1 MSDIGEENDIL
12 AYGSIFCYILEMCGI
27 IGYIG
32 KKQALPILL
41 KGLRDLEY
49 RGYDSA
55 GIALINDGKI
65 ERVREVGK
73 VDMLVKKIDGHKFPG
88 NIGIA
93 HTRWATHGGVTE
105 KNAHPHIA
113 GEGKLVLAHNGII
126 ENYRELKKKVKG
138 PFESETDTEILAK
151 WIFLNYKGDLSQA
164 VKKALLS
171 VRGTYGLAVMHA
183 DHPDEI
189 VAARLGSPL
198 VIGIGKDE
206 YYLASDVTPIIP
218 YTKQVTY
225 LDDGEVAVI
234 NRKDLK
240 IFNLKDE
247 QITKGITKID
257 WNTEKAQKG
266 GFETFMLKEIFDQP
280 TVFEDAIRGRI
291 DMKEGTAKLGG
302 LNMSPEEMQKIKRII
317 LIACGT
323 ASYACMAARYAFER
337 LSGIPTEVDVSS
349 EFRYRDPIVDEHTL
363 IFVVSQSGETIDT
376 NMALREAKRKGGVVR
391 GIVNVVG
398 STIARETG
406 AGTYIH
412 AGPELAVAST
422 KAYTNMVAILLL
434 YALQFGR
441 LHHTTVS
448 TGQRMLQE
456 LLEIPEKINKILKNS
471 DNIKIL
477 AKKYNDYENF
487 LFLGRG
493 VNYPVVLEGSHKLKE
508 ISYIHSEAYP
518 AGEMKHGANALLS
531 KNFPVLVVMTQN
543 QLYEK
548 IKSNVEEVRARKSE
562 IIVIA
567 TESDKSAKELSDD
580 IIYVPKTMELLE
592 PLLNTIPLQLFAYH
606 IAAMLH
612 RDVDRPRNLAK
623 SVTVE

>member
-1 MSDIGEENDIL
+1 
-12 AYGSIFCYILEMCGI
+12 MCGI

-32 KKQALPILL
+32 KREALPILL
-41 KGLRDLEY
+41 QGLRDLEY

-55 GIALINDGKI
+55 GIAVIKDGKI
-65 ERVREVGK
+65 ERIREVGK
-73 VDMLVKKIDGHKFPG
+73 VDMLVKKIDRQKFPG

-105 KNAHPHIA
+105 QNAHPHIA
-113 GEGKLVLAHNGII
+113 GEGKLVLVHNGII
-126 ENYRELKKKVKG
+126 ENYRELKAKVKG

-151 WIFLNYKGDLSQA
+151 WIFQNYEKDSKRDLAQA

-171 VRGTYGLAVMHA
+171 VRGTYGLAIMHA

-198 VIGIGKDE
+198 VVGIGEGE
-206 YYLASDVTPIIP
+206 YYLASDVTPILP
-218 YTKQVTY
+218 YTKQVSY

-234 NRKDLK
+234 SRQGLK
-240 IFNLKDE
+240 IFNIKDE
-247 QITKGITKID
+247 LITKGVTQID
-257 WNTEKAQKG
+257 WDIEKAQKG
-266 GFETFMLKEIFDQP
+266 GFENFMLKEIFDQP
-280 TVFEDAIRGRI
+280 TVFEDAVRGRM

-302 LNMSPEEMQKIKRII
+302 LNMSLKEMQKINRII

-323 ASYACMAARYAFER
+323 ASYACIVAKYAFER

-363 IFVVSQSGETIDT
+363 VFAVSQSGETIDT
-376 NMALREAKRKGGVVR
+376 LMALREAKRKGGRVR
-391 GIVNVVG
+391 GIVNVIG
-398 STIARETG
+398 STIAREAG

-434 YALQFGR
+434 YALEFGR
-441 LHHTTVS
+441 LHHTTVA
-448 TGQRMLQE
+448 TGERILQS
-456 LLEIPEKINKILKNS
+456 LLEIPEKMNEILKSS
-471 DNIKIL
+471 DQIKTI
-477 AKKYNDYENF
+477 AEKYKNYPNF

-493 VNYPVVLEGSHKLKE
+493 VNFPVALEGSLKLKE
-508 ISYIHSEAYP
+508 TSYIHSEAYP
-518 AGEMKHGANALLS
+518 GGEMKHGAMALLTP
-531 KNFPVLVVMTQN
+531 NFPVIAIMTDN

-548 IKSNVEEVRARKSE
+548 MKSNIMEVRARKSP
-562 IIVIA
+562 IIIIA
-567 TESDKSAKELSDD
+567 NEGDLEAKELSDD
-580 IIYVPKTMELLE
+580 VIYIPKTMELLE

-606 IAAMLH
+606 TAVALG

>member
-1 MSDIGEENDIL
+1 
-12 AYGSIFCYILEMCGI
+12 MCGI

-32 KKQALPILL
+32 KREALPILL
-41 KGLRDLEY
+41 QGLRDLEY
-49 RGYDSA
+49 RGYESA
-55 GIALINDGKI
+55 GIAVIKDGKI
-65 ERVREVGK
+65 ERIREVGK
-73 VDMLVKKIDGHKFPG
+73 VDMLVKKIDRQKFPG

-105 KNAHPHIA
+105 QNAHPHIA
-113 GEGKLVLAHNGII
+113 GEGKLVLVHNGII
-126 ENYRELKKKVKG
+126 ENYRELKAKVKG

-151 WIFLNYKGDLSQA
+151 WIFQNYEKDSKRDLAQA

-171 VRGTYGLAVMHA
+171 VRGTYGLAIMHA

-189 VAARLGSPL
+189 VSARLGSPL
-198 VIGIGKDE
+198 VVGIGEGE
-206 YYLASDVTPIIP
+206 YYLASDVTPILP
-218 YTKQVTY
+218 YTKQVSY

-234 NRKDLK
+234 SRQGLK
-240 IFNLKDE
+240 IFNIKDE
-247 QITKGITKID
+247 LITKGVTQID
-257 WNTEKAQKG
+257 WDIEKAQKG
-266 GFETFMLKEIFDQP
+266 GFENFMLKEIFDQP
-280 TVFEDAIRGRI
+280 TVFEDAVRGRM

-302 LNMSPEEMQKIKRII
+302 LNMSLKEMQKINRII

-323 ASYACMAARYAFER
+323 ASYACIVAKYAFER

-363 IFVVSQSGETIDT
+363 VFAVSQSGETIDT
-376 NMALREAKRKGGVVR
+376 LMALREAKRKGGKVR
-391 GIVNVVG
+391 GIVNVIG
-398 STIARETG
+398 STIARECG

-434 YALQFGR
+434 YALEFGR
-441 LHHTTVS
+441 LHHTTVA
-448 TGQRMLQE
+448 TGERILQS
-456 LLEIPEKINKILKNS
+456 LLEIPEKMNEILKSS
-471 DNIKIL
+471 DQIKTI
-477 AKKYNDYENF
+477 AEKYKNYPNF

-493 VNYPVVLEGSHKLKE
+493 VNFPVALEGSLKLKE
-508 ISYIHSEAYP
+508 TSYIHSEAYP
-518 AGEMKHGANALLS
+518 GGEMKHGAMALLTP
-531 KNFPVLVVMTQN
+531 NFPVIAIMTDN

-548 IKSNVEEVRARKSE
+548 MKSNIMEVRARKSP
-562 IIVIA
+562 IIIIA
-567 TESDKSAKELSDD
+567 NEGDLEAKELSDD
-580 IIYVPKTMELLE
+580 VIYIPKTMELLE

-606 IAAMLH
+606 TAVALG